1 MGIIE
6 RKEREKNEMKQF
18 ILDAAMNLFI
28 EEGFE
33 NVSIRRIAEKIEY
46 SPATIY
52 LYFKDKDEILFTL
65 HVAGFEI
72 LYKKQQ
78 SVQSETD
85 VLLRLKKHAEAY
97 VSFGI
102 ENPEYYQLM
111 FIMPNP
117 VAKIALADDW
127 VCGLRS
133 YDLLKE
139 NIKDAMKENLI
150 PQGEIEIAAFGFW
163 SFVHGIVA
171 LLIRHFTFFPQEGRL
186 PMALSA
192 IDYFMQTV
200 KK

>member
-6 RKEREKNEMKQF
+6 RKEREKSEMKQF

-33 NVSIRRIAEKIEY
+33 NVSIRRIADKIEY
-46 SPATIY
+46 SHATIY
-52 LYFKDKDEILFTL
+52 LYFKDKDEILYTL

-72 LYKKQQ
+72 LHKKQKA
-78 SVQSETD
+78 VQTESD

-111 FIMPNP
+111 FIMPGP
-117 VAKIALADDW
+117 IAKITMANEW
-127 VCGLRS
+127 SCGIRS

-139 NIKDAMKENLI
+139 NIKDAMGKNQI
-150 PQGEIEIAAFGFW
+150 PQGDVEIAAFGFW
-163 SFVHGIVA
+163 SFVHGIVS
-171 LLIRHFTFFPQEGRL
+171 LLIRHLTFFPQESRL
-186 PMALSA
+186 PMSFAA